1 MTPISHRLFPLL
13 LALALPLSGCAL
25 PPKTASP
32 WQMSTRDGKTRVVYR
47 SVPLREASP
56 YSDYRALRRSEFL
69 RHHVPVE
76 ASAALVGRQG
86 PYNYDVLY
94 VMEEDRGPVVYGF
107 TFGKFDIDLP
117 PVRLYPTR
125 AAR

>member
-1 MTPISHRLFPLL
+1 MSLMSCRLSPLL
-13 LALALPLSGCAL
+13 LALALPIAGCAL
-25 PPKTASP
+25 APKTASP
-32 WQMSTRDGKTRVVYR
+32 WQITEREGKTRVVYR
-47 SVPLREASP
+47 SVILREAS
-56 YSDYRALRRSEFL
+56 SFDRYRMLRRSEFL
-69 RHHVPVE
+69 KHHVPVE

-86 PYNYDVLY
+86 RYNYDVLY

-117 PVRLYPTR
+117 PKRLYPTR